1 MYAVVFGPCSG
12 HVPTL
17 PQVMFRVW
25 VRVGVGVSLT
35 EGVGGD
41 VARNQA

>member
-1 MYAVVFGPCSG
+1 MVAGY
-12 HVPTL
+12 VPTPPWL
-17 PQVMFRVW
+17 MLRVW
-25 VRVGVGVSLT
+25 VRVGLELALYSFK